1 MVYFAF
7 AHLLSFERVRKNKE
21 TKHYSPAN
29 HIIFP
34 VNYLAALKEVI
45 FEMMQLLI
53 HQEMENTNISKKFYL
68 SRLFLEAYL
77 MHVMSVHMK
86 NESH

>member
-1 MVYFAF
+1 MKELEKY
-7 AHLLSFERVRKNKE
+7 KE

-53 HQEMENTNISKKFYL
+53 HQEMKNTNISKKFYL
-68 SRLFLEAYL
+68 SSLFLKTYV
-77 MHVMSVHMK
+77 MHSMTVHMK
-86 NESH
+86 YESHLKSTLL